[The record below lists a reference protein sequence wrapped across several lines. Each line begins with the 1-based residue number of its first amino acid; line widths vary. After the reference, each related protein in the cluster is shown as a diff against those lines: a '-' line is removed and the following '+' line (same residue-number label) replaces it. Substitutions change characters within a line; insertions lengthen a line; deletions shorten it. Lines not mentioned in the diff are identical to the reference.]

1 MGKEKDFQNK
11 VEKFLSDE
19 GIYYIKYWGGGI
31 YTRSG
36 IPDLVCCVCGAFVG
50 VELKAEGG
58 RVSALQEYNLKKIA
72 DSGGMSFVV
81 YPDDFEWFKKI
92 VRNVKKGMVEDE

>member
-1 MGKEKDFQNK
+1 MLREKELQAK
-11 VEKFLSDE
+11 VEKFLTDE
-19 GIYYIKYWGGGI
+19 GIYFVKYWGGGI

-58 RVSALQEYNLKKIA
+58 RVSALQKYNIKKIA
-72 DSGGMSFVV
+72 DSGGMGFVI
-81 YPDDFEWFKKI
+81 YPEDFEWFKKI
-92 VRNVKKGMVEDE
+92 IRSLKKGMSGDD